1 MSYLRRFG
9 LFWWEFIVG
18 DNLPLA
24 LGAGIAIGVTAWLVH
39 VGLNAWWFLPVAIL
53 GLLAASVL
61 LAARSGRRRRRKSRN
76 ESGHAPIA
84 QTAAPGDHSS

>member
-9 LFWWEFIVG
+9 LFWWTFIVG

-39 VGLNAWWFLPVAIL
+39 IGVNAWWFLPPTIL
-53 GLLAASVL
+53 ALLAGTVL
-61 LAARSGRRRRRKSRN
+61 IVARSARGRRKPRN
-76 ESGHAPIA
+76 ESGRPPM
-84 QTAAPGDHSS
+84 AATVPPGEHSR